1 MESALDIFFKP
12 DYLKGENRYRCEKC
26 RTKVEAKKQYKITK
40 LPPTIVL
47 HLKRFNFQSRK
58 ISKQINFNERLDL
71 TKYSDT
77 KANGARYK
85 LVGLVEH
92 LGGSLYSGHYV
103 SCVQSGDR
111 WFAVV

>member
-1 MESALDIFFKP
+1 MD
-12 DYLKGENRYRCEKC
+12 
-26 RTKVEAKKQYKITK
+26 AKKQYKIAK

-47 HLKRFNFQSRK
+47 HLKRFNFQARK
-58 ISKQINFNERLDL
+58 ISKQISFNERLDL
-71 TKYSDT
+71 TKFADHKGT
-77 KANGARYK
+77 GARYK